1 MARFMKNLSLPLF
14 VALHSAGCAV
24 IMPLDSL
31 QVDQET
37 TQSIPAQGTQLSPAL
52 ADEDWRR
59 AQSALSLAV
68 DPQGPGQPVNWD
80 NPATKKRGTFAAAGN
95 LTLTDNTI
103 CRRFT
108 SNLVDLSKPSAP
120 VELRHEGQA
129 CRLGPSEWVMR
140 DVRPLGAQS
149 AQADQQMRAQ
159 ADKQIRAQPM
169 PLASRTSARP

>member
-1 MARFMKNLSLPLF
+1 
-14 VALHSAGCAV
+14 
-24 IMPLDSL
+24 MPLDSL
-31 QVDQET
+31 QIDPET
-37 TQSIPAQGTQLSPAL
+37 TQSIPQRGTQLSSDL
-52 ADEDWRR
+52 GDEDWRR

-80 NPATKKRGTFAAAGN
+80 NPATKKRGTFAAVGN
-95 LTLTDNTI
+95 LTLTDHTI

-140 DVRPLGAQS
+140 DVRPQNHAGT
-149 AQADQQMRAQ
+149 Q
-159 ADKQIRAQPM
+159 ADKQIKAEADRQIRAQPM
-169 PLASRTSARP
+169 PLASRPSARP